1 MYEDVKRILQE
12 YTCIED
18 DIITPASNL
27 QTDLFLN
34 SLDVVNVIV
43 EFEEKFGIDVEE
55 ADIRT
60 FVTVEDVVRYIEKK
74 LAPQGGMVEQN

>member
-12 YTCIED
+12 YACIED
-18 DIITPASNL
+18 DIITPDSNL

-43 EFEEKFGIDVEE
+43 EFEEEFGIDIDE

-60 FVTVEDVVRYIEKK
+60 FVSVSDVVGYIEGK
-74 LAPQGGMVEQN
+74 LAPQGGMVGQN